1 MSESLFEA
9 LCQRQSMAA
18 RTTVGPSNPQTQIF
32 TAFLMVLLM
41 FFMGT
46 SSLYTPQEVL
56 SNEDSESP
64 TNGRQGGLSI
74 EDECEGLKFEDLFDY
89 DFADFKVYIGDD
101 WATAEMDAGAFVNG
115 SKSAIVRDNLD
126 GLFEGLSGGGNDYI
140 STDERDAVRAIGP
153 KCIGAMDTRIGMK
166 EGSPHRGAPDW
177 NNLTFVEDGIGL
189 EEIDLVPA
197 NHPEERSCQNLG
209 SANGCKEVPVSVTDD
224 LQIMMFLAEDQSN
237 NVRFDK
243 LPNDGDSNFT
253 LALNVT
259 NMSFAHLELNFPL
272 KQGLRMSN
280 YSIQDTV
287 TNSDGTMTV
296 TETTDLAAPEALYL
310 PDGRLRVNQVVTYAT
325 SEYPIQR
332 DLFLDFT
339 TMAPETNEA
348 PEWSSNAPED
358 GTVIPMLDG
367 QNIVVTG
374 EKTEMW
380 ATDDSGWGMDCTFI
394 ESGWTSSLDGEGNF
408 IVENQNSQATSS
420 GAECYVVDPFGETS
434 IDSRN
439 WTFGEVFTSTAVL
452 SATGDNIEFTLS
464 PTGLVNEMSIN
475 AHAHQSNAMGQ
486 MRTTTLAS
494 DDAILTLPLDG
505 LSPGMV
511 MVMGQAQSTT
521 MLDLDFMLNFGL
533 KKASLAPLITV
544 SKNLDGMNAT
554 WEANGLTF
562 TLKGDVLDPDGEDV
576 TLSLLLC
583 GYSTNDFLRDGS
595 GWEIN
600 VNIVS
605 CSSQNPPV
613 TAYDIVLTATDES
626 GTMTTYTVFVPD
638 PYASNDDTSNTDNSG
653 EDSEEEGL
661 PALSMMATLSITML
675 GAAFAGRQRRD

>member
-1 MSESLFEA
+1 
-9 LCQRQSMAA
+9 MAA
-18 RTTVGPSNPQTQIF
+18 RTTVGLSNPHTQVF
-32 TAFLMVLLM
+32 TAILMVFLM

-46 SSLYTPQEVL
+46 SSLYTPQNVL
-56 SNEDSESP
+56 ENETDAAP
-64 TNGRQGGLSI
+64 ADGRQGLAI

-89 DFADFKVYIGDD
+89 DFANFKVFIGDD

-166 EGSPHRGAPDW
+166 EGIPHRGAPDW

-189 EEIDLVPA
+189 EEIDLVPE
-197 NHPEERSCQNLG
+197 NHPQERSCQNLG
-209 SANGCKEVPVSVTDD
+209 SANGCKEVPVSITED
-224 LQIMMFLAEDQSN
+224 LQIMMYLAEDQSN

-243 LPNDGDSNFT
+243 LPNSGDSNFT
-253 LALNVT
+253 LALNIT
-259 NMSFAHLELNFPL
+259 NMSYANLELNFPL

-280 YSIQDTV
+280 YSIQDTI
-287 TNSDGTMTV
+287 TNTDGTMTA
-296 TETTDLAAPEALYL
+296 TENTELSGPEAIYL

-332 DLFLDFT
+332 DLFIDFT

-348 PEWSSNAPED
+348 PEWSSNAPGD
-358 GTVIPMLDG
+358 GTVIPMLAG
-367 QNIVVTG
+367 QNIVVAG

-380 ATDDSGWGMDCTFI
+380 ATDDSGWGIDCTFT
-394 ESGWTSSLDGEGNF
+394 ESGWSSSLDGEGNF
-408 IVENQNSQATSS
+408 MVENQNSQASS
-420 GAECYVVDPFGETS
+420 SNAECYAVDPFGESS

-439 WTFGEVFTSTAVL
+439 WSFGEVFTASAVL
-452 SATGDNIEFTLS
+452 SSTGDSIEFTLS

-475 AHAHQSNAMGQ
+475 AHAHQSTAMGQ
-486 MRTTTLAS
+486 IRTTTLSS
-494 DDAILTLPLDG
+494 DDAVLSLPLDG

-521 MLDLDFMLNFGL
+521 MLDLDFMMDFGL
-533 KKASLAPLITV
+533 KKASLAPLISV
-544 SKNLDGMNAT
+544 SKNLDGNNAT

-626 GTMTTYTVFVPD
+626 GTVTTYTVYVPD
-638 PYASNDDTSNTDNSG
+638 PYASTGDTTSTSDNG
-653 EDSEEEGL
+653 DNSEEEGL
-661 PALSMMATLSITML
+661 PGLSMLATLSITLL
-675 GAAFAGRQRRD
+675 GAAFVGRQRRD

>member
-1 MSESLFEA
+1 
-9 LCQRQSMAA
+9 
-18 RTTVGPSNPQTQIF
+18 
-32 TAFLMVLLM
+32 
-41 FFMGT
+41 
-46 SSLYTPQEVL
+46 
-56 SNEDSESP
+56 
-64 TNGRQGGLSI
+64 
-74 EDECEGLKFEDLFDY
+74 
-89 DFADFKVYIGDD
+89 
-101 WATAEMDAGAFVNG
+101 
-115 SKSAIVRDNLD
+115 
-126 GLFEGLSGGGNDYI
+126 
-140 STDERDAVRAIGP
+140 
-153 KCIGAMDTRIGMK
+153 
-166 EGSPHRGAPDW
+166 
-177 NNLTFVEDGIGL
+177 
-189 EEIDLVPA
+189 
-197 NHPEERSCQNLG
+197 
-209 SANGCKEVPVSVTDD
+209 
-224 LQIMMFLAEDQSN
+224 
-237 NVRFDK
+237 
-243 LPNDGDSNFT
+243 
-253 LALNVT
+253 
-259 NMSFAHLELNFPL
+259 
-272 KQGLRMSN
+272 
-280 YSIQDTV
+280 
-287 TNSDGTMTV
+287 
-296 TETTDLAAPEALYL
+296 
-310 PDGRLRVNQVVTYAT
+310 
-325 SEYPIQR
+325 
-332 DLFLDFT
+332 
-339 TMAPETNEA
+339 
-348 PEWSSNAPED
+348 
-358 GTVIPMLDG
+358 MLDG
-367 QNIVVTG
+367 QNIVVAG

-380 ATDDSGWGMDCTFI
+380 ATDDSGWGMDCTFT

-562 TLKGDVLDPDGEDV
+562 TLKGDVLDPDGEEV

>member
-1 MSESLFEA
+1 
-9 LCQRQSMAA
+9 MAA
-18 RTTVGPSNPQTQIF
+18 RTTVGLSNPHTQVF
-32 TAFLMVLLM
+32 TAILMVFLM

-46 SSLYTPQEVL
+46 SSLYTPQNVL
-56 SNEDSESP
+56 ENETDAAP
-64 TNGRQGGLSI
+64 ADGRQGLAI

-89 DFADFKVYIGDD
+89 DFANFKVFIGDD

-166 EGSPHRGAPDW
+166 EGIPHRGAPDW

-189 EEIDLVPA
+189 EEIDLVPE
-197 NHPEERSCQNLG
+197 NHPQERSCQNLG
-209 SANGCKEVPVSVTDD
+209 SANGCKEVPVSITED
-224 LQIMMFLAEDQSN
+224 LQIMMYLAEDQSN

-243 LPNDGDSNFT
+243 LPNSGDSNFT
-253 LALNVT
+253 LALNIT
-259 NMSFAHLELNFPL
+259 NMSYANLELNFPL

-280 YSIQDTV
+280 YSIQDTI
-287 TNSDGTMTV
+287 TNTDGTMTA
-296 TETTDLAAPEALYL
+296 TENTELSGPEAIYL

-332 DLFLDFT
+332 DLFIDFT

-348 PEWSSNAPED
+348 PEWSSNAPGD
-358 GTVIPMLDG
+358 GTVIPMLAG
-367 QNIVVTG
+367 QNIVVAG

-380 ATDDSGWGMDCTFI
+380 ATDDSGWGIDCTFT
-394 ESGWTSSLDGEGNF
+394 ESGWSSSLDGEGNF
-408 IVENQNSQATSS
+408 MVENQNSQASTSN
-420 GAECYVVDPFGETS
+420 AECYAVDPFGESS

-439 WTFGEVFTSTAVL
+439 WSFGEVFTASAVL
-452 SATGDNIEFTLS
+452 SSTGDSIEFTLS

-475 AHAHQSNAMGQ
+475 AHAHQSTAMGQ
-486 MRTTTLAS
+486 MRTTTLSS
-494 DDAILTLPLDG
+494 DAAVLSLPLDG

-521 MLDLDFMLNFGL
+521 MLDLDFMMNFGL
-533 KKASLAPLITV
+533 KKASLAPLISV
-544 SKNLDGMNAT
+544 SKNLDGNNAT

-626 GTMTTYTVFVPD
+626 GTVTTYTVYVPD
-638 PYASNDDTSNTDNSG
+638 PYASTGDTTSTSDNG
-653 EDSEEEGL
+653 DNSEEEGL
-661 PALSMMATLSITML
+661 PGLSMLATLSITLL
-675 GAAFAGRQRRD
+675 GAAFVGRQRRD

>member
-1 MSESLFEA
+1 
-9 LCQRQSMAA
+9 MAA
-18 RTTVGPSNPQTQIF
+18 RTTVGLSNPHTQVF
-32 TAFLMVLLM
+32 TAILMVFLM

-46 SSLYTPQEVL
+46 SSLYTPQNVL
-56 SNEDSESP
+56 ENETDAAP
-64 TNGRQGGLSI
+64 ADGRQGLAI

-89 DFADFKVYIGDD
+89 DFANFKVFIGDD

-166 EGSPHRGAPDW
+166 EGIPHRGAPDW

-189 EEIDLVPA
+189 EEIDLVPE
-197 NHPEERSCQNLG
+197 NHPQERSCQNLG
-209 SANGCKEVPVSVTDD
+209 SANGCKEVPVSITED
-224 LQIMMFLAEDQSN
+224 LQIMMYLAEDQSN

-243 LPNDGDSNFT
+243 LPNSGDSNFT
-253 LALNVT
+253 LALNIT
-259 NMSFAHLELNFPL
+259 NMSYANLELNFPL

-280 YSIQDTV
+280 YSIQDTI
-287 TNSDGTMTV
+287 TNTDGTMTA
-296 TETTDLAAPEALYL
+296 TENTELSGPEAIYL

-332 DLFLDFT
+332 DLFIDFT

-348 PEWSSNAPED
+348 PEWSSNAPGD
-358 GTVIPMLDG
+358 GTVIPMLAG
-367 QNIVVTG
+367 QNIVVAG

-380 ATDDSGWGMDCTFI
+380 ATDDSGWGIDCTFT
-394 ESGWTSSLDGEGNF
+394 ESGWSSSLDGEGNF
-408 IVENQNSQATSS
+408 MVENQNSQASS
-420 GAECYVVDPFGETS
+420 SNAECYAVDPFGESS

-439 WTFGEVFTSTAVL
+439 WSFGEVFTASAVL
-452 SATGDNIEFTLS
+452 SSTGDSIEFTLS

-475 AHAHQSNAMGQ
+475 AHAHQSTAMGQ
-486 MRTTTLAS
+486 MRTTTLSS
-494 DDAILTLPLDG
+494 DDAVLSLPLDG

-521 MLDLDFMLNFGL
+521 MLDLDFMMNFGL
-533 KKASLAPLITV
+533 KKASLAPLISV
-544 SKNLDGMNAT
+544 SKNLDGNNAT

-626 GTMTTYTVFVPD
+626 GTVTTYTVYVPD
-638 PYASNDDTSNTDNSG
+638 PYASTGDTTSTSDNG
-653 EDSEEEGL
+653 DNSEEEGL
-661 PALSMMATLSITML
+661 PGLSMLATLSITLL
-675 GAAFAGRQRRD
+675 GAAFVGRQRRD